1 MSPQAMLCVFILVVC
16 GLIPLIDANAIHC
29 QNLEYTGPIKE
40 VIEMKPTKLAEATDA
55 AAAAAEGFAMDM
67 VSAGIGGIPFVGIM
81 LSSMFDQ
88 IVASF
93 GSGGLQIEDVFN
105 SLKLEI
111 YQLKEYMDQNIE
123 EVKIDYIRK
132 AFGTTSRGGMLGYA
146 KHCTDSYKTRANEM
160 AVCLENLRA
169 MLSQQYHFFMPE
181 GETPS
186 AYEQTL
192 PLFRMYGQLYVDTL
206 LDQIA
211 VEKKRGYEDLAER
224 HAEALIA
231 TVKEF
236 KEHSEKALK
245 IIVMNHLE
253 PHIMPP
259 KNNPSC
265 APLSDGVR
273 MCVCT
278 IAIGPSKF
286 NAVDK
291 NGIPTDKT
299 KNFCVGVIY
308 TSRDPCKTTIRAYA
322 NDYAREHGTAIVT
335 YWRKQVGQIVS
346 KWTKTAEALQP
357 MVDKHKR

>member
-16 GLIPLIDANAIHC
+16 GLIPLIDANAIQC

-67 VSAGIGGIPFVGIM
+67 ASAGIGGIPFVGIM

-88 IVASF
+88 IMASV
-93 GSGGLQIEDVFN
+93 GSGGLQIEGVFQQFEARDL
-105 SLKLEI
+105 SAQRVHGPEH
-111 YQLKEYMDQNIE
+111 
-123 EVKIDYIRK
+123 
-132 AFGTTSRGGMLGYA
+132 RG
-146 KHCTDSYKTRANEM
+146 DSYKERANEM

-169 MLSQQYHFFMPE
+169 MLSQQYLFFMPE

-192 PLFRMYGQLYVDTL
+192 PLFRTYGQLYVDTL

-211 VEKKRGYEDLAER
+211 VEKKKGHEDLAER

-231 TVKEF
+231 KVKEF

-245 IIVMNHLE
+245 MIVMHHLE

-265 APLSDGVR
+265 APLSDGVG

-299 KNFCVGVIY
+299 K
-308 TSRDPCKTTIRAYA
+308 TSASELFILLAIPVKLRFVLTRMITLGSTGRLLLLTGGSRSLPLLERIQFE
-322 NDYAREHGTAIVT
+322 REVAADIAKEKRMMQKRETA
-335 YWRKQVGQIVS
+335 
-346 KWTKTAEALQP
+346 A
-357 MVDKHKR
+357 